1 MRRLLSRRE
10 QLIAATYD
18 SRLYCTIIG
27 TFILSSSY
35 EFSEMSSFLFG
46 APSSSGAQSR
56 VIANFPKNVV
66 VENNDA
72 LPIGNAALILLGG
85 KTAEVMEKKTNGS
98 EFPEDKI
105 VIPVGITPQNLAK
118 YTFYDVLGFSGEWG
132 AAADVEAIRKAY
144 HKAVLMYHPDKA
156 QFKTV
161 DGKEDRTV
169 FLKIQEAF
177 NVLSNETKRRAYDSQ
192 LPFDESVPSEEKVQK
207 ALAKGTPKFFKL
219 FAPVFQR
226 NARFAVKKPVPDLG
240 DMETPLAEVY
250 RFYEYWV
257 NFESWR
263 DFTGVGA
270 EHKPDEA
277 TSREE
282 KRWMMKENERLAKK
296 LKKKEMERLIQ
307 LVTISEKYDPRI
319 TADKEKKRMAKE
331 ADKNAKEAAAKKKA
345 DEEAAAKAWAD
356 QQEAEERD
364 RQAAQKLDKEK
375 LKKAQSKG
383 RNILRKLLRA
393 TAELGHGSGEYGILS
408 DADVETLCNHCK
420 LEDLNEVN
428 NALGGEP
435 ASKDNNLVK
444 IDGFQVAIDKVAH
457 LKALENQA
465 AEDEQ
470 IAKEAKK
477 REAEDKA
484 TAEKKGKK
492 GADVVVVEREWSRE
506 ELSTLAKSVSR
517 YPAGSANR
525 WVSITNYMNV
535 QLKPTASYSQ
545 EELLRIAYVLAHNP
559 QDIKTKG

>member
-1 MRRLLSRRE
+1 
-10 QLIAATYD
+10 
-18 SRLYCTIIG
+18 
-27 TFILSSSY
+27 
-35 EFSEMSSFLFG
+35 MSFVLG

-56 VIANFPKNVV
+56 VITNLPRDAI
-66 VENNDA
+66 VESHNA
-72 LPIGNAALILLGG
+72 LPIGTAALMLLGG
-85 KTAEVMEKKTNGS
+85 KTAEVVEKKANGS

-118 YTFYDVLGFSGEWG
+118 YTFYDVLGFAGEWG
-132 AAADVEAIRKAY
+132 AAADIEAIRKAY

-156 QFKTV
+156 QFKTA

-192 LPFDESVPSEEKVQK
+192 LPFDESIPSEEKVQK
-207 ALAKGTPKFFKL
+207 ALAKGPHKFFKL
-219 FAPVFQR
+219 FTPVFQR
-226 NARFAVKKPVPDLG
+226 NARFGVKKPVPDLG
-240 DMETPLAEVY
+240 DMETPLSDVY
-250 RFYEYWV
+250 KFYEYWV

-296 LKKKEMERLIQ
+296 MKKKEMERLIQ
-307 LVTISEKYDPRI
+307 LVTIAEKYDPRI

-331 ADKNAKEAAAKKKA
+331 ADKNAKEAIAKKKA
-345 DEEAAAKAWAD
+345 DEEAAAKAWAE
-356 QQEAEERD
+356 QQENEERE
-364 RQAAQKLDKEK
+364 RQSAQKLDKEK

-435 ASKDNNLVK
+435 ASKDNALVK
-444 IDGFQVAIDKVAH
+444 TDGFQVVIDKVAH
-457 LKALENQA
+457 LKALEQQA

-477 REAEDKA
+477 READDKA
-484 TAEKKGKK
+484 AAEKKGKK
-492 GADVVVVEREWSRE
+492 GAEVAPVEREWARE
-506 ELSTLAKSVSR
+506 ELSMLAKSVSR

-535 QLKPTASYSQ
+535 QIKPAVSYTQ

-559 QDIKTKG
+559 QDIKTKA